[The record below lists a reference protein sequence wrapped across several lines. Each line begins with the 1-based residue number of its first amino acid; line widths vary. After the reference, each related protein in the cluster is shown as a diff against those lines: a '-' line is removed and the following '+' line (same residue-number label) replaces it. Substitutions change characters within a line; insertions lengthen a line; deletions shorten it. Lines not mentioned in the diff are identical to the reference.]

1 MLVATE
7 LFNKKASSAVEHLV
21 KQGVFTSPPD
31 PEEVAS
37 FLHDNQG
44 LHKAM
49 IGDYIGNRRNIDIL
63 NAYVGEDASPVQKC
77 NEAGLGKV
85 FANKDAVFVL
95 AYSIIM
101 LNVVLHST
109 KVKESMT
116 LQPPSSMAF
125 TIGINHRVRLSMLT
139 LFSLAQLRTSF
150 IQVGGGHC
158 S

>member
-49 IGDYIGNRRNIDIL
+49 IGDYIGDRRNIDIL
-63 NAYVGEDASPVQKC
+63 NAYVG
-77 NEAGLGKV
+77 
-85 FANKDAVFVL
+85 
-95 AYSIIM
+95 
-101 LNVVLHST
+101 
-109 KVKESMT
+109 
-116 LQPPSSMAF
+116 
-125 TIGINHRVRLSMLT
+125 
-139 LFSLAQLRTSF
+139 
-150 IQVGGGHC
+150 
-158 S
+158 